1 MKRADLRKRF
11 WGVSVYGKYR
21 TQIATYLGDII
32 NAAIQTGFQID
43 CADEHYVEKESKRVF
58 LVPTDFL
65 LVATEV

>member
-1 MKRADLRKRF
+1 
-11 WGVSVYGKYR
+11 VYGKYR